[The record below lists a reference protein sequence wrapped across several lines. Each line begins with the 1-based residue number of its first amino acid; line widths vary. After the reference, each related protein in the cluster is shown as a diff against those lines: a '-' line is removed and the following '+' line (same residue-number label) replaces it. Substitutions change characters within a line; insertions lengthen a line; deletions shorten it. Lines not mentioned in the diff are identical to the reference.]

1 MILFPA
7 VDVLDNRSVR
17 LLHGKRE
24 QVTDYGS
31 PLERALIWQ
40 ECGAEYLHIV
50 DLNGAFDDNLVNKK
64 TLSEIVKNINIPI
77 QLGGGIK
84 SLDRVKYYLEEI
96 GVQRV
101 ILGTV
106 CVTQPSLV
114 EKACSLYPD
123 RIVGGI
129 DAKDGE
135 VLIKGWVE
143 GGGVSPIKLTNQLKE
158 MGVNTVVYTDI
169 SRDGA
174 MTGINI
180 DGCVELSKKCNVN
193 VIASGGMASMDD
205 VRKVSENNLYG
216 AILGRSIYDKAI
228 DLKSALELAKEKNA

>member
-7 VDVLDNRSVR
+7 VDILDNRSVR
-17 LLHGKRE
+17 LLYGKRE
-24 QVTDYGS
+24 QVTDYGL
-31 PLERALIWQ
+31 PLERAMIWQ

-50 DLNGAFDDNLVNKK
+50 DLNGAFDDSLVNKK
-64 TLSEIVKNINIPI
+64 TLSELVKNINIPI

-84 SLDRVKYYLEEI
+84 TLDRVKYYLDEI

-106 CVTQPSLV
+106 CVTQQSMV
-114 EKACSLYPD
+114 EKACSLYPN

-135 VLIKGWVE
+135 VLIKGWVQ
-143 GGGVSPIKLTNQLKE
+143 GGGISPIELANQLKE
-158 MGVNTVVYTDI
+158 IGIDTVVYTDI

-174 MTGINI
+174 MSGVNI
-180 DGCVELSKKCNVN
+180 DGCVELSKKCNIN
-193 VIASGGMASMDD
+193 VIASGGMASMND
-205 VRKVSENNLYG
+205 VRKVVDNKLYG

-228 DLKSALELAKEKNA
+228 DLTKALELVKEKNA